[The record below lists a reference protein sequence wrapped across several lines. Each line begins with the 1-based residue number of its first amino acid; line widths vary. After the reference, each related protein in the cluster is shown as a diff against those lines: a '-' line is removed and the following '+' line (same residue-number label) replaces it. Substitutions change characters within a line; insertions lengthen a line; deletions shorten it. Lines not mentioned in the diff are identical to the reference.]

1 VTPLRYVLASGS
13 PRRRDLIRQ
22 VGIPARICPAVG
34 KETSSERDPRA
45 YAADLARHKAQEIA
59 QQEEKTPGD
68 YCVIGADTIV
78 VLDGAILGKPK
89 DRADAKRMITA
100 LQGRSHEVITG
111 VCLSYR
117 RGGLS
122 GQCAFSEVSSVRVVP
137 MSEEEIDRYL
147 ATGEAD
153 DKAGA
158 YGIQGAFGVYVAGIE
173 GDYYNIVGLPISR
186 LYQTMKEAGLLP
198 ELPG

>member
-1 VTPLRYVLASGS
+1 MTPLRYVLTSGS

-34 KETSSERDPRA
+34 KETSSKRDPRA

-117 RGGLS
+117 RDGLS

-137 MSEEEIDRYL
+137 MSEEEIDCTWLPARPMTRPGPTGFRAPL
-147 ATGEAD
+147 ASTWPG
-153 DKAGA
+153 
-158 YGIQGAFGVYVAGIE
+158 
-173 GDYYNIVGLPISR
+173 SR
-186 LYQTMKEAGLLP
+186 ATTTTSSACRS
-198 ELPG
+198 PGSIKR

>member
-1 VTPLRYVLASGS
+1 MPFRYILASGS
-13 PRRRDLIRQ
+13 PRRKELIAQ

-34 KETSSERDPRA
+34 KETSGQKDPRA
-45 YAADLARHKAQEIA
+45 YATDLARHKAQEIA
-59 QQEEKTPGD
+59 AQEAAAPGD
-68 YCVIGADTIV
+68 YCIIGADTIV
-78 VLDGAILGKPK
+78 VLDGMILGKPK
-89 DRADAKRMITA
+89 DRADARRMLTL

-111 VCLSYR
+111 VCLDFR
-117 RGGLS
+117 QGGICR
-122 GQCAFSEVSSVRVVP
+122 QCSFSEVSTVKVVP
-137 MSEEEIDRYL
+137 MSQAEIERYL

-198 ELPG
+198 ELLT